1 MHSESNSARK
11 LLDGTVS
18 DADRRR
24 SLNGIIPH
32 RAHGGGGGGGG
43 LSPRRVTACGAAH
56 KRLPASFQRTGPRR
70 GLLYPPA
77 SIIVAAT
84 LQLAAAVPAG
94 APAGSSQPGGPC
106 RWCPAPT
113 RLRASS
119 GAWAPAVPGLHD
131 DDGLSSLQGSI

>member
-32 RAHGGGGGGGG
+32 RAHGGGGGGGR

-56 KRLPASFQRTGPRR
+56 KRLSSSFQRTGPRR

-94 APAGSSQPGGPC
+94 APAG
-106 RWCPAPT
+106 RFLPARRPVQVVPRADTSPREFGCMGASCAGAT
-113 RLRASS
+113 R
-119 GAWAPAVPGLHD
+119 
-131 DDGLSSLQGSI
+131 